1 MKTFMEPKE
10 LTDNPYYEEQKQIS
24 RTAVIDAEIDA
35 PIIEII
41 KEFNKPPHCFTL
53 QCCYGHFLYKGQDNP
68 NNLEPLP
75 VAGALA
81 RVEYRIAYIAFCLE
95 NNDAGRNLLEA
106 LKGITA
112 IDPDYTQL
120 CSAEWFWKKQVNS
133 YALQVEP
140 DRFKHEDTATVD
152 GGEALYIEK
161 VRNEF
166 FAGIRELFR
175 GR

>member
-1 MKTFMEPKE
+1 MKTFTEPKK
-10 LTDNPYYEEQKQIS
+10 LTDNPHFGEQKQKS
-24 RTAVIDAEIDA
+24 RIAVADAEIDA

-53 QCCYGHFLYKGQDNP
+53 QCCYGHFLYSGQDDP

-95 NNDAGRNLLEA
+95 NNEAGRGLFEA
-106 LKGITA
+106 LMEITA
-112 IDPDYTQL
+112 IDPEYIQF
-120 CSAEWFWKKQVNS
+120 CSAEWFWKMQVNS
-133 YALQVEP
+133 YALQVVP
-140 DRFKHEDTATVD
+140 GRFKHEDTATVD